1 MVDAQ
6 PECCQKHPLCLR
18 GHRHSGLCRLAPQ
31 PSSNSPEP
39 TPQYCQKSIHCVR
52 RFRHP
57 GLCKLN
63 VEANGGGVLAHEAG
77 GGAGVHPSFAAA
89 RRPPEPP
96 FMSEHA
102 RASAEHRSA
111 TSLSHNLMFDSPRE
125 YAAGVAAAVTEP
137 YRPAAVPYQPQH
149 SNPYVA
155 CNAAL
160 AGNGSY
166 ATVSYALMPPGY
178 DAGYAGFPSSQP
190 VHPAWAAPHTQWA
203 PAPYPEMTPGGSR
216 RPSLMSQQRVP

>member
-6 PECCQKHPLCLR
+6 PERCQKHPLCLR
-18 GHRHSGLCRLAPQ
+18 GHRHPGLCRLAPQ
-31 PSSNSPEP
+31 PSSSSPEP

-57 GLCKLN
+57 GLCKLAP
-63 VEANGGGVLAHEAG
+63 EANGGGLIAQEAG

-102 RASAEHRSA
+102 RPSSEHRSS
-111 TSLSHNLMFDSPRE
+111 TSLMFDSSRE
-125 YAAGVAAAVTEP
+125 YAAEVAAAVTEP
-137 YRPAAVPYQPQH
+137 YRPDAAAYQPQH
-149 SNPYVA
+149 ANPYAA

-160 AGNGSY
+160 AGSASY

-178 DAGYAGFPSSQP
+178 NAGYAGFPSSQP
-190 VHPAWAAPHTQWA
+190 MQSAWAAPQMQWP
-203 PAPYPEMTPGGSR
+203 PAPYPEMSSGGSR